1 MQRSLREPSVTALAV
16 LLAAAPFVA
25 GLIRAA
31 KASDLRLLWMALAAF
46 LGSVLVR
53 WVATGRGRAHDGAAA
68 LCLLT
73 FVVAAALA
81 GLTAY
86 LLGARWAVGVWMVAV
101 VLGLFLAGS
110 VAVRAL
116 SRPRTT

>member
-1 MQRSLREPSVTALAV
+1 MRPPLRERSFDALAV
-16 LLAAAPFVA
+16 LLAIAPFVA
-25 GLIRAA
+25 GLVRAA
-31 KASDLRLLWMALAAF
+31 NARDLRLLWMALSAF

-53 WVATGRGRAHDGAAA
+53 WLAGRGGRTTDGSAAV
-68 LCLLT
+68 LT

-86 LLGARWAVGVWMVAV
+86 LLGARGTVGVWMVAV
-101 VLGLFLAGS
+101 VLGLSLAGS
-110 VAVRAL
+110 VAVRAF

>member
-1 MQRSLREPSVTALAV
+1 VQWLA
-16 LLAAAPFVA
+16 
-25 GLIRAA
+25 
-31 KASDLRLLWMALAAF
+31 
-46 LGSVLVR
+46 
-53 WVATGRGRAHDGAAA
+53 GRGRAPDASAVV
-68 LCLLT
+68 LT

-86 LLGARWAVGVWMVAV
+86 LLGARGAVGVWMVAV

-110 VAVRAL
+110 VALRAF

>member
-1 MQRSLREPSVTALAV
+1 MRRSLREHSLDALSV

-25 GLIRAA
+25 GLVRAA
-31 KASDLRLLWMALAAF
+31 NASDLRLLWMALAAF

-53 WVATGRGRAHDGAAA
+53 WLAGSRVQAPDGAAA
-68 LCLLT
+68 VLT

-86 LLGARWAVGVWMVAV
+86 LLGARGAVGVWMVAV

>member
-1 MQRSLREPSVTALAV
+1 MPRSLREQSFGALSV

-25 GLIRAA
+25 GLIRATN
-31 KASDLRLLWMALAAF
+31 ASDLRLLWMALAAF

-53 WVATGRGRAHDGAAA
+53 WLAGGRGRGPDGSAAV
-68 LCLLT
+68 LT

-86 LLGARWAVGVWMVAV
+86 LLGARGAVGVWMVAV
-101 VLGLFLAGS
+101 VLGLFLAAS
-110 VAVRAL
+110 VAVRGL
-116 SRPRTT
+116 SRPRTV